1 MPSHYFLPLLPLTPP
16 LFVKFVL
23 PHSLIIPQPH
33 PPIPFCHDTLGCK
46 MPKKQQMAP
55 MKSSII
61 SAGKPCGTNLAA
73 LGVEMEGSYDMLWTD
88 DGREKVTSCW
98 GTRSWAKSSHINRMD
113 TPISVKLPNI
123 SINSG
128 KPLIE
133 KTACLLDID
142 FFQVL
147 ILVYSQ
153 GPEGGLVLFPL
164 DIRRLQPGGRMKAHS
179 KLATNSIL
187 PVDPVRHCLVSGAS
201 GVVNITASIAKLH
214 QFKCES
220 LCHATSYDIMNTGF

>member
-73 LGVEMEGSYDMLWTD
+73 LGVEMEGSYDML
-88 DGREKVTSCW
+88 
-98 GTRSWAKSSHINRMD
+98 
-113 TPISVKLPNI
+113 
-123 SINSG
+123 
-128 KPLIE
+128 
-133 KTACLLDID
+133 
-142 FFQVL
+142 
-147 ILVYSQ
+147 
-153 GPEGGLVLFPL
+153 
-164 DIRRLQPGGRMKAHS
+164 
-179 KLATNSIL
+179 
-187 PVDPVRHCLVSGAS
+187 
-201 GVVNITASIAKLH
+201 
-214 QFKCES
+214 
-220 LCHATSYDIMNTGF
+220 